1 MDQDERASLAAAAV
15 SSALAPVFRGR
26 LCDVLLDTRTP
37 RTFERHAVLYDL
49 GETDRTLFFIR
60 NGVVKTGTITQEGR
74 EIIYD
79 VRKDGDVVGELCAL
93 DTSRRDRAVAVEAT
107 GAIVIGFEEVVATLA
122 GNVLLLTNFIAALS
136 GVLADA
142 YAQLNRVVRGDVSH
156 GLIAVLKTLAR
167 KLGRPNGSLVEID
180 AYLHR
185 KNWRRW
191 SWRAAN
197 GYRPHSTPCAAAALC
212 IMRPTGTCFLTS
224 RLLIGGWR
232 LTARRTVDVPM
243 PLNVP
248 QPSAYTP
255 RHHA

>member
-1 MDQDERASLAAAAV
+1 MDQNERASLAAAAV

-26 LCDVLLDTRTP
+26 LCDVLLDTRAP

-93 DTSRRDRAVAVEAT
+93 DTSRRDRAVAVETT
-107 GAIVIGFEEVVATLA
+107 GAIVIGFEEVVAALA

-180 AYLHR
+180 AYLTQEELAQMVVA
-185 KNWRRW
+185 RRERV
-191 SWRAAN
+191 STALNTLRRGGVVHYAAN
-197 GYRPHSTPCAAAALC
+197 GH
-212 IMRPTGTCFLTS
+212 
-224 RLLIGGWR
+224 LLLDLEAIDRWVAPGNE
-232 LTARRTVDVPM
+232 A
-243 PLNVP
+243 
-248 QPSAYTP
+248 
-255 RHHA
+255 

>member
-1 MDQDERASLAAAAV
+1 MDSDERSALAHAAV
-15 SSALAPVFRGR
+15 SSALAPVFRGK
-26 LCDVLLDTRTP
+26 LCDVLLATRAP
-37 RTFERHAVLYDL
+37 RSFERHAILYDL
-49 GETDRTLFFIR
+49 GETDRSLFFIR

-122 GNVLLLTNFIAALS
+122 GNALLLTTFIAALS

-167 KLGRPNGSLVEID
+167 KLGRPSGSLVEID
-180 AYLHR
+180 VYLTQEELAQMVVA
-185 KNWRRW
+185 RRERV
-191 SWRAAN
+191 STALNALRRSGVVHYSAN
-197 GYRPHSTPCAAAALC
+197 GH
-212 IMRPTGTCFLTS
+212 
-224 RLLIGGWR
+224 LLLDLDAIDRWVAPG
-232 LTARRTVDVPM
+232 D
-243 PLNVP
+243 
-248 QPSAYTP
+248 
-255 RHHA
+255 

>member
-26 LCDVLLDTRTP
+26 LCDVLLDTRAP

-49 GETDRTLFFIR
+49 GERDRTLFIR

-79 VRKDGDVVGELCAL
+79 IRKDGDVVGELCAL
-93 DTSRRDRAVAVEAT
+93 DSLRRDRAVAVEAT

-122 GNVLLLTNFIAALS
+122 GNVLLLSTFIAALS

-167 KLGRPNGSLVEID
+167 KLGRPNGALVEID
-180 AYLHR
+180 AYLTQEELAQMVVA
-185 KNWRRW
+185 RRERV
-191 SWRAAN
+191 STALNTLRRSGIVHYAAN
-197 GYRPHSTPCAAAALC
+197 GH
-212 IMRPTGTCFLTS
+212 
-224 RLLIGGWR
+224 LLLDLEAIDRWVAPGNE
-232 LTARRTVDVPM
+232 A
-243 PLNVP
+243 
-248 QPSAYTP
+248 
-255 RHHA
+255 

>member
-1 MDQDERASLAAAAV
+1 MDSDERSSLALAAV
-15 SSALAPVFRGR
+15 SSALAPVFRGK
-26 LCDVLLDTRTP
+26 LCDILLTTRAP

-49 GETDRTLFFIR
+49 GETDRSLFFIR
-60 NGVVKTGTITQEGR
+60 SGVVKTGTITQEGR

-122 GNVLLLTNFIAALS
+122 GNALLLSTFIGALS

-180 AYLHR
+180 AYLTQEEL
-185 KNWRRW
+185 
-191 SWRAAN
+191 AQ
-197 GYRPHSTPCAAAALC
+197 
-212 IMRPTGTCFLTS
+212 MVV
-224 RLLIGGWR
+224 
-232 LTARRTVDVPM
+232 ARRERVSTALNTLRRSGVVHYSASGHLLVDLEAMDRWVPG
-243 PLNVP
+243 
-248 QPSAYTP
+248 S
-255 RHHA
+255 